1 MTGIWPPLAREF
13 RVSQH
18 FGENPAYYAPY
29 GLAGHHGVD
38 IPGDVG
44 EPLHAGVSGWL
55 YTTQTYREGIRVHM
69 QSPQGTLLYGH
80 CQAVI
85 GPPRNVLKGDVV
97 ALLGNTGANTTG
109 AHVHV
114 TWTPMP
120 TDWNNGYKGMVD
132 PWPMI
137 LEGMMEL
144 EKAGDRATA
153 LRWQLEEAQR
163 EREEADRL
171 FAEAHQM
178 EMRAWA
184 LEEQADER
192 IKALVSPE
200 SGLAYG
206 VEAALGLPVP
216 DGWEGGE

>member
-1 MTGIWPPLAREF
+1 MTIYPPLSRPF
-13 RVSQH
+13 RVSQY
-18 FGENPAYYAPY
+18 FGEHPSWYAQY
-29 GLAGHHGVD
+29 GLAGHHGID

-44 EPLHAGVSGWL
+44 ETLHAGVGGWL
-55 YTTQTYREGIRVHM
+55 YTTQTYAEGIRVHM
-69 QSPQGTLLYGH
+69 QSPLGTLTYGH
-80 CQAVI
+80 CQAVV
-85 GPPRNVLKGDVV
+85 GPSRIVRVGQIV
-97 ALLGNTGANTTG
+97 ALLGNTGAHTTG

-114 TWTPMP
+114 TWVPAP
-120 TDWNNGYKGMVD
+120 TDFGNGYKGAVD

-153 LRWQLEEAQR
+153 VRWQLEEAQR

>member
-1 MTGIWPPLAREF
+1 MPIYPPVGRPF
-13 RVSQH
+13 RISQY
-18 FGENPAYYAPY
+18 FGEHSSWYAPY

-38 IPGDVG
+38 IPGEVG
-44 EPLHAGVSGWL
+44 EKLHAGVGGWL
-55 YTTQTYREGIRVHM
+55 YTTQTYAAGIRVHI
-69 QSPQGTLLYGH
+69 QAPSGTLVYSH
-80 CQAVI
+80 CQATV
-85 GPPRNVLKGDVV
+85 GPSRVVRVGQIV
-97 ALLGNTGANTTG
+97 ALLGNTGAHTTG

-114 TWTPMP
+114 TWVPAP
-120 TDWNNGYKGMVD
+120 TDFGNGYKGAVD

-153 LRWQLEEAQR
+153 VRWQLEEAQR
-163 EREEADRL
+163 EREQAADLRAQAERL
-171 FAEAHQM
+171 EQSAA
-178 EMRAWA
+178 MR
-184 LEEQADER
+184 LER
-192 IKALVSPE
+192 LVSPE